1 MEREKNLFWWV
12 IEKEIDVVLVGRSEM
27 IEILGKVVGI

>member
-12 IEKEIDVVLVGRSEM
+12 IEKEIDVVLVGRSEI